1 MKHQRPRKNLEM
13 KKIGAAAAMVGA
25 ALIGLAAPS
34 VAAPTGPGNA
44 QQTINELQAQGYTV
58 IVNRIGTAP
67 LDQATVVA
75 IRRGH
80 TYSRTDT
87 GVPGAGSTIY
97 TTVIDKTVYVDV
109 K

>member
-1 MKHQRPRKNLEM
+1 MNKLGLATAT
-13 KKIGAAAAMVGA
+13 IAGAAAAV
-25 ALIGLAAPS
+25 IGLAAPAA
-34 VAAPTGPGNA
+34 AAPTGPGNA

-58 IVNRIGTAP
+58 IVNRTGTGP

-75 IRRGH
+75 VRPGQ

-87 GVPGAGSTIY
+87 GVPGAGNDIY
-97 TTVIDKTVYVDV
+97 TTVTGKTIYVDV